1 MDAWV
6 RHLAEA
12 FDGPVRLLDSQ
23 GRQFFVNQA
32 WRVLVGAGHDDDPD
46 AWRALV
52 VHEEDLQRLDAHISC
67 QAGGRT
73 DPGGRVWIR
82 LSSGGIGEAAQWWVF
97 TCTAVTDSDG
107 RHLGCITSLM
117 LSPESDGES
126 LRQREILDRA
136 QAIVHM
142 GAWEWDVGGGQIWWS
157 DEVYRIFGHPPQ
169 AFPADYDAFMAAVH
183 PDDRPS
189 VRAALDS
196 ALTEGVRYEVRHRI
210 VRPDGDVRHVL
221 EKATVARETDGRV
234 RRLLGTVRDVTDE
247 TYSSAAREQAQAA
260 LASSEARYRLL
271 AENASDVV
279 WQIGPEGTLD
289 WVSESIRTVLG
300 WAPEDLVGKRAS
312 EFLHPDDLGQR
323 RSLAR
328 ILAGDTGPQSFR
340 LRRADGTYLWMA
352 SSLHPTETPEGL
364 TLVGSLRDIQ
374 SEVDARV
381 ELEHAIGHDSLTGL
395 ATRSTTLT
403 RIADRLQRVANSG
416 DVVAV
421 MCIGIDSLGA
431 INDAYAHAAGDR
443 VLATVAS
450 RIVGAVGDSDLVA
463 RGAGNEIHVV
473 LPQLRSGAD
482 AGVLAERIR
491 GAVAAPIAL
500 GGLSLTPSVSIGI
513 ATGGRGSEPEEML
526 RGAGLAMRQA
536 KLNGRDR
543 YEFLDLE
550 MAIEAQHRLQ
560 LESSIRQGLQR
571 GEFTPWF
578 QPIVALA
585 TVEVVGHEALVRWIQ
600 ADGRPVE
607 AWRFLP
613 VAERGHLIADMDLL
627 VLRKTIEVL
636 AGEPESPR
644 FIAVN
649 VSAESLRRGG
659 YDDAVLRAL
668 AEWGVASGKLHLE
681 VTETALLNLTGDI
694 RAQVARL
701 ADAGVKWY
709 VDDFGTGYSSI
720 SHLRDLPI
728 AGLKLDKSFTAGIA
742 DADQTCIRLADGL
755 VGLAEGLGLDTVAEG
770 VETHAEERILIDQGW
785 QHGQGWLYGKAVP
798 ERG

>member
-23 GRQFFVNQA
+23 RRQIFVNQA
-32 WRVLVGAGHDDDPD
+32 WRVLVGAEHDEDPD

-52 VHEEDLQRLDAHISC
+52 AHEEDLRRLDAAIGC
-67 QAGGRT
+67 QPDGRIG
-73 DPGGRVWIR
+73 PGGRVWVR
-82 LSSGGIGEAAQWWVF
+82 LASGGSVEAPQWWVV
-97 TCTAVTDSDG
+97 TCSVVTDADG
-107 RHLGCITSLM
+107 HHLGCITSLT
-117 LSPESDGES
+117 LSPETDGES
-126 LRQREILDRA
+126 LRQREILDQA

-142 GAWEWDVGGGQIWWS
+142 GAWEWDVVGGQIWWS

-169 AFPADYDAFMAAVH
+169 AFRADYDAFTAAVH
-183 PDDRPS
+183 PDDRPI
-189 VRAALDS
+189 VQAAVDN
-196 ALTEGVRYEVRHRI
+196 ALTAGVRYEVRHRI

-221 EKATVARETDGRV
+221 EKATVAREADGRV

-247 TYSSAAREQAQAA
+247 TFSSAAREQAHAA

-279 WQIGPEGTLD
+279 WQIGPGGNVD
-289 WVSESIRTVLG
+289 WVSESVRGVLG
-300 WAPEDLVGKRAS
+300 WAPEDVVGHRAS

-328 ILAGDTGPQSFR
+328 ILAGDTGPQDFR

-352 SSLHPTETPEGL
+352 SSLHPAETAEGMA
-364 TLVGSLRDIQ
+364 LVGSLRSIQ

-395 ATRSTTLT
+395 ATRSMTLT
-403 RIADRLQRVANSG
+403 RLADRLRRAADSG
-416 DVVAV
+416 DVVGV

-450 RIVGAVGDSDLVA
+450 RIVGAVGDADLVS

-491 GAVAAPIAL
+491 GAVAAPIL
-500 GGLSLTPSVSIGI
+500 IGGLSMTPSVSIGI
-513 ATGGRGSEPEEML
+513 ATGDRGSEPEEML

-543 YEFLDLE
+543 YEFLDQE
-550 MAIEAQHRLQ
+550 MAVEAQHRLQ
-560 LESSIRQGLQR
+560 LESRIRQGLQQ

-578 QPIVALA
+578 QPIVAIA
-585 TVEVVGHEALVRWIQ
+585 TAEVVGHEALVRWIQ

-613 VAERGHLIADMDLL
+613 VAERGHTIVDLDL
-627 VLRKTIEVL
+627 VVLRKSIEVL
-636 AGEPESPR
+636 AGDSESSR

-659 YDDAVLRAL
+659 YDDAVLRTL
-668 AEWGVASGKLHLE
+668 ADWGVASGRLHLE
-681 VTETALLNLTGDI
+681 VTETALLNLTGNI

-701 ADAGVKWY
+701 ADAGIKWY

-742 DADQTCIRLADGL
+742 AGDETCIRLADGL

-770 VETHAEERILIDQGW
+770 VETHMEERILIDQGW
-785 QHGQGWLYGKAVP
+785 RHGQGWLYGKAVP
-798 ERG
+798 ERE

>member
-12 FDGPVRLLDSQ
+12 FDGPVRLLDAQ
-23 GRQFFVNQA
+23 RRQFLVNQA
-32 WRVLVGAGHDDDPD
+32 WRVLVGAEHDEDPD

-52 VHEEDLQRLDAHISC
+52 VDEEDLQRLDAQIGC
-67 QAGGRT
+67 QADGQLG
-73 DPGGRVWIR
+73 PGGRVWIR
-82 LSSGGIGEAAQWWVF
+82 LAPGGRVEAAQWWVF
-97 TCTAVTDSDG
+97 TCWPVTDADG
-107 RHLGCITSLM
+107 RTLGCITSLT
-117 LSPESDGES
+117 LSPESAGES
-126 LRQREILDRA
+126 LRQREILDEA

-142 GAWEWDVGGGQIWWS
+142 GAWEWDVAGGQLWWS
-157 DEVYRIFGHPPQ
+157 DEVYRIFGYPPQ

-183 PDDRPS
+183 PDDRQL
-189 VRAALDS
+189 VADALDV
-196 ALTEGVRYEVRHRI
+196 ALKEGVRYDVRHRI
-210 VRPDGDVRHVL
+210 VRPDGQERHVI
-221 EKATVARETDGRV
+221 EKATVAREADGRV
-234 RRLLGTVRDVTDE
+234 RRLLGTVRDVTE
-247 TYSSAAREQAQAA
+247 ESYSSAAREQAQAA

-279 WQIGPEGTLD
+279 WQIGPDGTLD
-289 WVSESIRTVLG
+289 WVSESIRAVLG
-300 WAPEDLVGKRAS
+300 WAPDDVVGQRAKD
-312 EFLHPDDLGQR
+312 FLHPDDLAKR

-328 ILAGDTGPQSFR
+328 ILDGETGPQNFR
-340 LRRADGTYLWMA
+340 LLRADGSYLWMA
-352 SSLHPTETPEGL
+352 SSLHPTETPEGMA
-364 TLVGSLRDIQ
+364 LVGSLRNIQ

-395 ATRSTTLT
+395 ATRSMTLS
-403 RIADRLQRVANSG
+403 RIADRLRRAADSG
-416 DVVAV
+416 DVVGV

-443 VLATVAS
+443 VLAAVAS
-450 RIVGAVGDSDLVA
+450 RIVGAVGDTDLVA

-473 LPQLRSGAD
+473 LPELRSGAD

-491 GAVAAPIAL
+491 GAVAVPIVI

-543 YEFLDLE
+543 YEFLDQE
-550 MAIEAQHRLQ
+550 MAVEAQRRLQ
-560 LESSIRQGLQR
+560 LESSIREGLQR

-578 QPIVALA
+578 QPVVALA
-585 TVEVVGHEALVRWIQ
+585 TADVVGHEALVRWIQ
-600 ADGRPVE
+600 ADGQPVE

-613 VAERGHLIADMDLL
+613 VAERGHTIADLDLV
-627 VLRKTIEVL
+627 VLHKSIELL
-636 AGEPESPR
+636 AGEPASTR

-659 YDDAVLRAL
+659 YDEEVLRAL
-668 AEWGVASGKLHLE
+668 AQWGVASGKLHLE
-681 VTETALLNLTGDI
+681 VTETALLNLTDDI

-742 DADQTCIRLADGL
+742 AADETCIRLADGL

-770 VETHAEERILIDQGW
+770 VETHTEERILLDQGW
-785 QHGQGWLYGKAVP
+785 RYGQGWLYGKAVP
-798 ERG
+798 ERD